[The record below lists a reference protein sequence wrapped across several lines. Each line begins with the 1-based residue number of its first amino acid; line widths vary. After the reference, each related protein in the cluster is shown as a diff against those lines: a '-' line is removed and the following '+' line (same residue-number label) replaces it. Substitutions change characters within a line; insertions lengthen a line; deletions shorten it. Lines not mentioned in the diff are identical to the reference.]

1 LSSYDAYNLEKLIHD
16 TVEDKPPYRKY
27 LIPLALVSILA
38 IILGLINSVYFFILL
53 PVFTINVVLHLKNKA
68 NITYYL
74 EAINQLDVAITVA
87 KKLAGFKPLRNA
99 ISDINFLKEVAKIQ
113 SKTKFISFEKQLS
126 NEFVVF
132 LWYLVE
138 MVKIQFNFEA
148 ILYYRFIDTVL
159 AQRKSIDALFV
170 FIGEI
175 DCAISTASVKS
186 SDLQT
191 CKPDFNS
198 DNKIEFVDILHPLV
212 KNCVP
217 NNLELIHKSLLLTGS
232 NMSGKTTFIRTSAIN
247 SLLAQTL
254 NIAFAKKFSAPFYKI
269 FTSITISDDLKNNTS
284 YYLKEVLTIKEFI
297 AFSKENVPCLFVLDE
312 IFKGTNTL
320 ERISGGA
327 AILSFLNKEN
337 NLVMVSTHDI
347 ELADLLE
354 NDNYK
359 LYHFSEKIQDDELI
373 FDHKLKSGKLKTTNA
388 IKILELYGYPKE
400 IIKHAKSVRK
410 EFSPKN

>member
-1 LSSYDAYNLEKLIHD
+1 MSSYDAYNLEKLIHD
-16 TVEDKPPYRKY
+16 TVENKPPYRKY

-38 IILGLINSVYFFILL
+38 IILGFINSVYFFILL

-74 EAINQLDVAITVA
+74 EAINQLDVAISVA
-87 KKLAGFKPLRNA
+87 KKLAGFKPLKNA
-99 ISDINFLKEVAKIQ
+99 FSDINFLKKVAKIQ

-126 NEFVVF
+126 NNEFVVF
-132 LWYLVE
+132 FWYLLE

-159 AQRKSIDALFV
+159 AQRESIDALFV

-175 DCAISTASVKS
+175 DCAISTASIKS

-191 CKPDFNS
+191 CKPNFNS
-198 DNKIEFVDILHPLV
+198 NNKIEFVDILHPLV
-212 KNCVP
+212 KNCVT
-217 NNLELIHKSLLLTGS
+217 NNLELRHKSLLLTGS
-232 NMSGKTTFIRTSAIN
+232 NMSGKTTFIRTAAIN

-297 AFSKENVPCLFVLDE
+297 TFSKKNVPCLFVLDE

-327 AILSFLNKEN
+327 AILSFFNNEN
-337 NLVMVSTHDI
+337 NFVMVSTHDI

-354 NDNYK
+354 RDGYK

-373 FDHKLKSGKLKTTNA
+373 FDHKLKNGKLKTTNA

-400 IIKHAKSVRK
+400 IINHAKEIKK
-410 EFSPKN
+410 EL